1 MTHKTLS
8 LRIPLG
14 LYEQL
19 EREAMERKMSVAM
32 VIVERLERLTDAVW
46 AHLPEAKICQ

>member
-1 MTHKTLS
+1 MMTHKTLS

-19 EREAMERKMSVAM
+19 EREAMERGIPVAQ
-32 VIVERLERLTDAVW
+32 VIIDRLARTQRVSTRS
-46 AHLPEAKICQ
+46 